1 MSIHPDLSSTD
12 DERDA
17 FHLHNSG
24 LTWAQIASEIG
35 CTEGT
40 AQAFATAYRQ
50 RTDAAAAQ
58 SQITLF

>member
-1 MSIHPDLSSTD
+1 MSIHPELCTD

-17 FHLHNSG
+17 FQLHNSG
-24 LTWAQIASEIG
+24 LTWTQVARELG

-40 AQAFATAYRQ
+40 AQAFATAYQQ
-50 RTDAAAAQ
+50 RTDDAAAQ